1 MEHIARGGEIIG
13 SDSIGGAELASAKH
27 RFDDGHVLFGKL
39 RPNLGKVARP
49 SFSGVCSTDILPIRP
64 GANLDRDYLV
74 HFLRQPSMVD
84 YAATRTTGANLPR
97 LSPATLATF
106 KVPLPR
112 IAEQRRIAAI
122 LDQADAT
129 RTKRRQILTHLDTL
143 TQSTFHAMFGDAEDG
158 QPLGEHLAF
167 LTSGSRG
174 WAKYYA
180 DSGSVFIRIQNVR
193 GATLDRSDL
202 AFVDAPDNAE
212 ARRTQVQPGDV
223 LLSITADLGRTAVVP
238 DDLGKAYISQHLA
251 ILRAPRLAPL
261 FLAHYLESTR
271 GRASLMHENRGQTKD
286 GLNFENIRSVCVPDV
301 PVERQAEFARRAHA
315 IAAHRDE
322 VVRALA
328 VDDELFASLQARAFR
343 GEL

>member
-1 MEHIARGGEIIG
+1 
-13 SDSIGGAELASAKH
+13 
-27 RFDDGHVLFGKL
+27 
-39 RPNLGKVARP
+39 
-49 SFSGVCSTDILPIRP
+49 
-64 GANLDRDYLV
+64 
-74 HFLRQPSMVD
+74 MVD

-180 DSGSVFIRIQNVR
+180 DSGSVHPDSECP
-193 GATLDRSDL
+193 GC
-202 AFVDAPDNAE
+202 DA
-212 ARRTQVQPGDV
+212 
-223 LLSITADLGRTAVVP
+223 
-238 DDLGKAYISQHLA
+238 
-251 ILRAPRLAPL
+251 
-261 FLAHYLESTR
+261 
-271 GRASLMHENRGQTKD
+271 
-286 GLNFENIRSVCVPDV
+286 
-301 PVERQAEFARRAHA
+301 
-315 IAAHRDE
+315 
-322 VVRALA
+322 
-328 VDDELFASLQARAFR
+328 
-343 GEL
+343 